1 MRTARLLT
9 GTVRA
14 AAALGAGLALSAA
27 PAAYADAGGG
37 GRAAVEPRQ
46 VAPGAAV
53 TLLTG
58 ACAEEGQGGGTV
70 TGDAGA
76 VGAGRF
82 SLAPDAEG
90 EEARGTFRVPRSA
103 VPGTYEIVARCPQG
117 EVVAADL
124 VVTLTSLGEDD
135 SREREELLPGER
147 PEGRS
152 GPGGEP
158 ADAAGEKVTQGSVA
172 GVDSAL
178 GTDPVQVTAGVAA
191 LGLAAARRHLAAAPP
206 HAWRRALTGP
216 ARRPVRTAG
225 AAGLSRRRAVTLAVG
240 AGTWFFFCLGL
251 WLLARGIR

>member
-9 GTVRA
+9 GTGRA

-27 PAAYADAGGG
+27 PAAYADAGDD

-53 TLLTG
+53 SLVTS
-58 ACAEEGQGGGTV
+58 ACRAEEGQGGGTI

-82 SLAPDAEG
+82 TLVPGAD
-90 EEARGTFRVPRSA
+90 EEDARGLFRVPRSA

-124 VVTLTSLGEDD
+124 VVTLASLGSDRAD
-135 SREREELLPGER
+135 ARAGQDALLPGER
-147 PEGRS
+147 PDEPGAEGRS
-152 GPGGEP
+152 GPEGER
-158 ADAAGEKVTQGSVA
+158 ADAAGGPGDPGKVTQGSVA
-172 GVDSAL
+172 GVGSAL

-191 LGLAAARRHLAAAPP
+191 LGLAAA
-206 HAWRRALTGP
+206 G
-216 ARRPVRTAG
+216 
-225 AAGLSRRRAVTLAVG
+225 
-240 AGTWFFFCLGL
+240 GTWLLHRHTRGGGL
-251 WLLARGIR
+251 

>member
-53 TLLTG
+53 TLMTG
-58 ACAEEGQGGGTV
+58 ACAEEGQGGGPV

-124 VVTLTSLGEDD
+124 VVKLTSLGEEAAG
-135 SREREELLPGER
+135 ERDELPGER

-158 ADAAGEKVTQGSVA
+158 ADAAGEQVTQGSVA

-191 LGLAAARRHLAAAPP
+191 LGLAAA
-206 HAWRRALTGP
+206 G
-216 ARRPVRTAG
+216 
-225 AAGLSRRRAVTLAVG
+225 
-240 AGTWFFFCLGL
+240 GTWLLHRHTRGGGL
-251 WLLARGIR
+251 

>member
-53 TLLTG
+53 TLMTG
-58 ACAEEGQGGGTV
+58 ACRAEEGQGGGPV

-82 SLAPDAEG
+82 SLAPDADG

-124 VVTLTSLGEDD
+124 VVTLTSLGEDAAGQRD
-135 SREREELLPGER
+135 ELLPGER

-191 LGLAAARRHLAAAPP
+191 LGLAAA
-206 HAWRRALTGP
+206 G
-216 ARRPVRTAG
+216 
-225 AAGLSRRRAVTLAVG
+225 
-240 AGTWFFFCLGL
+240 GTWLLHRHTRGGGL
-251 WLLARGIR
+251 

>member
-1 MRTARLLT
+1 M
-9 GTVRA
+9 
-14 AAALGAGLALSAA
+14 
-27 PAAYADAGGG
+27 
-37 GRAAVEPRQ
+37 
-46 VAPGAAV
+46 APGAAV
-53 TLLTG
+53 TLMTG
-58 ACAEEGQGGGTV
+58 ACQEEGQGGGTV

-124 VVTLTSLGEDD
+124 VVTLTSLGEEDAG
-135 SREREELLPGER
+135 EREELLPGER
-147 PEGRS
+147 SEGRS

-191 LGLAAARRHLAAAPP
+191 LGLAA
-206 HAWRRALTGP
+206 
-216 ARRPVRTAG
+216 
-225 AAGLSRRRAVTLAVG
+225 VG
-240 AGTWFFFCLGL
+240 GTWLLHRHTRGGGL
-251 WLLARGIR
+251 

>member
-53 TLLTG
+53 TLMTG
-58 ACAEEGQGGGTV
+58 ACVEEGQGGGTV

-191 LGLAAARRHLAAAPP
+191 LGLAAA
-206 HAWRRALTGP
+206 G
-216 ARRPVRTAG
+216 
-225 AAGLSRRRAVTLAVG
+225 
-240 AGTWFFFCLGL
+240 GTWLLHRHTRGGGL
-251 WLLARGIR
+251 